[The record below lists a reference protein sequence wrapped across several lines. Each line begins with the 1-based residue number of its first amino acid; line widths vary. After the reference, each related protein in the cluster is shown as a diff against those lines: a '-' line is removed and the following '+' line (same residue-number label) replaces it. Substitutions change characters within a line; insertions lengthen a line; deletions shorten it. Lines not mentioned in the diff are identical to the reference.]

1 MQSSSY
7 SFSLC
12 WNCTA
17 VLLDPSI
24 SSWVVW
30 LLLLLLRLLLFSR
43 ILGFACTATQIIKIT
58 CEIKL
63 RDSKVPHTH
72 NNEMNSLFFFFLPK
86 TINCKSIQYSFRNER
101 INLINNEPIN
111 EHSSRTKMKIIKIK
125 VKREQSSRHFI
136 QCLWFLLQLDYA
148 QHDKIKLEFRPAS
161 LHRRLDSS
169 DFKTTKII
177 TSLEDWT
184 EKEEN
189 RSQEMNT
196 PNEEI
201 RTKRMRARWSG
212 HRQIVQMMPYVS
224 AQKRILDVRVNVS
237 WLHPDNRIILHT
249 NNEKKCVRR
258 RSQQSQT
265 FTRTRQSGLE
275 TKAKQKQCRSGLLLS
290 KK

>member
-1 MQSSSY
+1 MKWIHYFSSS
-7 SFSLC
+7 FQ
-12 WNCTA
+12 N
-17 VLLDPSI
+17 P
-24 SSWVVW
+24 
-30 LLLLLLRLLLFSR
+30 
-43 ILGFACTATQIIKIT
+43 
-58 CEIKL
+58 
-63 RDSKVPHTH
+63 
-72 NNEMNSLFFFFLPK
+72 PK

-212 HRQIVQMMPYVS
+212 HRKIVQMMPYVS

-237 WLHPDNRIILHT
+237 WLHPDNRIIHSHEQR
-249 NNEKKCVRR
+249 EKVR
-258 RSQQSQT
+258 S
-265 FTRTRQSGLE
+265 
-275 TKAKQKQCRSGLLLS
+275 
-290 KK
+290 